1 MDRKTKQTM
10 AKTKASDQEQPLLI
24 SVSVFLF
31 PEWSPQIGK
40 DVPCLSGF
48 IITVSATGR
57 RADTVEG
64 NPRVQ
69 TYPRTEAEDY
79 PA

>member
-1 MDRKTKQTM
+1 MDGKNKQTK
-10 AKTKASDQEQPLLI
+10 AKTKASDQEQPLSI

-31 PEWSPQIGK
+31 PEWSPQIGE

-48 IITVSATGR
+48 IITVPAIGG

-64 NPRVQ
+64 KPRVQ
-69 TYPRTEAEDY
+69 TYPRTEAEEY